1 MGLPKTISSSSIDM
15 SIFPSTRLARNACVA
30 CLLIISATAASAE
43 TQKRDAKPNA
53 ELASLDARFQQFST
67 RFYSGLVRL
76 DKSDKIDSI
85 EALAEAVER
94 FRAQGQIVSAIATII
109 HNRAL
114 VEKNID
120 TTPIINIYKIL
131 LEANEWNT
139 AAELYKKI
147 KKQGDKSLVSNVSF
161 SLAQY
166 HFARNQWGEAI
177 SILGSI
183 RSDLPPEDYHHA
195 LLMHGISLQRLQ
207 KHRVALREYVKIP
220 VTSRYYV
227 SARLNM
233 AVANIRQDWWTDAH
247 LILNELLDDKRHKS
261 DSELT
266 DRLYTVMGYSLLQQ
280 QYFRNSRDAFRKVGL
295 NGKYSNRALLGLAI
309 TAAYQE
315 DFVGALNA
323 VKILKNKNN
332 RDLPVDEANL
342 LIPFFYE
349 KLKQLTTAN
358 TGYLDAITYYET
370 RIQNIK
376 EAMGSDADVL
386 SKQVIATEMGNII
399 LNGEILDLG
408 EKLPRFIFDNFEM
421 LTQFESHM
429 HRLGD
434 AVLTREFVSLNNAYQ
449 STIRKAAQAL
459 LEEKISHITH
469 YMNQSRYGLARM
481 QDHDATTPQ

>member
-1 MGLPKTISSSSIDM
+1 M
-15 SIFPSTRLARNACVA
+15 SRFLFTKLARHICVT
-30 CLLIISATAASAE
+30 CLLITSATATGAE
-43 TQKRDAKPNA
+43 TQKKDAKQNS
-53 ELASLDARFQQFST
+53 ELASLDTRFQQLST
-67 RFYSGLVRL
+67 RFYTGLVRL
-76 DKSDKIDSI
+76 DKSAKIDSI
-85 EALAEAVER
+85 EALAQTVER
-94 FRAQGQIVSAIATII
+94 YREQGQIVNAIATIF

-120 TTPIINIYKIL
+120 TTPIINIYKVL

-166 HFARNQWGEAI
+166 HFARNQWEEAI
-177 SILGSI
+177 AILGPI

-195 LLMHGISLQRLQ
+195 LLMHGISLQRMQ

-220 VTSRYYV
+220 ARSRYYV
-227 SARLNM
+227 AARLNM

-247 LILNELLDDKRHKS
+247 IIINELLNDKRRNNAG
-261 DSELT
+261 ELT

-295 NGKYSNRALLGLAI
+295 NGKYSNKALLGLAL

-323 VKILKNKNN
+323 VKILKNKND

-342 LIPFFYE
+342 LLPFFYE

-358 TGYLDAITYYET
+358 TGYLEAVKYYEV

-376 EAMGSDADVL
+376 EAMGNDADVL
-386 SKQVIATEMGNII
+386 WNQVIATDTGDVV
-399 LNGEILDLG
+399 LNGEILNLS
-408 EKLPRFIFDNFEM
+408 EKLPKFIFDNIKM

-429 HRLGD
+429 VRLGD
-434 AVLTREFVSLNNAYQ
+434 AALTREFASLRNAYQ
-449 STIRKAAQAL
+449 STIRKVAQTL
-459 LEEKISHITH
+459 LDEKISHITH